1 MARGTQEDVVIPAV
15 EAELNGML
23 AVPDEA
29 QGTVVFAHGSGSSR
43 FSPRNQEVARA
54 LQDAGFG
61 TLLFDML
68 TEEEAVLDEQT
79 REHRFDIPLL
89 GQRLVAAVDWLRQ
102 QESTRTLPIG
112 LFGASTG
119 AAAALVAAAERPDE
133 VSTVVSRGGRPDLAG
148 DALPRVA
155 VPVLLI
161 VGGLDTPVIDMN
173 RAAQERLRSDSELT
187 IVPGATHLFEEA
199 GTMEQVTGLA
209 ERWFGQHLVP

>member
-1 MARGTQEDVVIPAV
+1 MARRMQEDVVIPA
-15 EAELNGML
+15 AGAKLNGML

-29 QGTVVFAHGSGSSR
+29 QGIVVFAHGSGSSR
-43 FSPRNQEVARA
+43 FSPRNQEVAKA

-68 TEEEAVLDEQT
+68 TEDEAVIDERT

-102 QESTRTLPIG
+102 QESTHKLPIG

-187 IVPGATHLFEEA
+187 IVPGATHLFEEP